1 MKKQIVYGLI
11 GTFALTFFATPLQS
25 QAAGKCNIGTNSV
38 YSSIMNSSNG
48 NYQCPTGNVMGVYE
62 KNNCSNIN
70 DTVNNLLNGNENCIP
85 GTKIIIG
92 NNGCSNIKDNNSCS
106 LNNNCKSNTDCKSNT
121 VCKSNTDC
129 KSNSNCYNVLSGKD
143 CNINGNTNIKNNC
156 NNKLNNTNNNTE
168 KTTINNT
175 NSNTENNNT
184 NNNINNNTGNNN
196 GIQQDTNLTFAQEVV
211 RLVNVERAKAGL
223 SALTLDSEIEKAA
236 TIRSNEIINN
246 FSHTRP
252 NGSSFS
258 TVLKENNI
266 SYKLA
271 GENIAWGQKTPEA
284 VVTAWMNSEGH
295 RANIMN
301 ASFSKIGV
309 GNVKNSSG
317 TIYWTQLFTN

>member
-11 GTFALTFFATPLQS
+11 GTFALTFIATPLQS
-25 QAAGKCNIGTNSV
+25 QAAGKCNIGTNSI

-48 NYQCPTGNVMGVYE
+48 NYQCPTGNVMGVNE
-62 KNNCSNIN
+62 KNNYSNIN
-70 DTVNNLLNGNENCIP
+70 DAVNNLLNGNENCIP

-92 NNGCSNIKDNNSCS
+92 NNGCSNNKGSNSGS
-106 LNNNCKSNTDCKSNT
+106 LNNNCN
-121 VCKSNTDC
+121 
-129 KSNSNCYNVLSGKD
+129 NVLSGKD

-156 NNKLNNTNNNTE
+156 NNKTNNTNNNTE
-168 KTTINNT
+168 KTTNNNT

-184 NNNINNNTGNNN
+184 NNNTANNN

-223 SALTLDSEIEKAA
+223 TALTLDTELEKAA

-301 ASFSKIGV
+301 TSFSKIGV
-309 GNVKNSSG
+309 GNVKNASG

>member
-48 NYQCPTGNVMGVYE
+48 NYKCPTGNVMGVNE
-62 KNNCSNIN
+62 KNNYSNIN
-70 DTVNNLLNGNENCIP
+70 DAVNNLLNGNENCIP

-92 NNGCSNIKDNNSCS
+92 NNGCSNNKGSNSGS
-106 LNNNCKSNTDCKSNT
+106 LNNNCN
-121 VCKSNTDC
+121 
-129 KSNSNCYNVLSGKD
+129 NVLSGKD
-143 CNINGNTNIKNNC
+143 CNINDINNDNTNIKNNC
-156 NNKLNNTNNNTE
+156 NSKPNNTSKNTEKTTNNNTE
-168 KTTINNT
+168 KSTNNNVNSNKEINN
-175 NSNTENNNT
+175 NTNNNT
-184 NNNINNNTGNNN
+184 NNNINNNAENNN
-196 GIQQDTNLTFAQEVV
+196 DIQQDTNLTFAQEVV

-223 SALTLDSEIEKAA
+223 AALTLDSQLEKAA

-301 ASFSKIGV
+301 TSFSKIGV

>member
-11 GTFALTFFATPLQS
+11 GTFALTFIATPLQS
-25 QAAGKCNIGTNSV
+25 QAAGKCNIGTNSI

-48 NYQCPTGNVMGVYE
+48 NYQCPTGNVMGVNE
-62 KNNCSNIN
+62 KNNYSNIN
-70 DTVNNLLNGNENCIP
+70 DAVNNLLNGNENCIP

-92 NNGCSNIKDNNSCS
+92 NNECSNNKGTNSGS
-106 LNNNCKSNTDCKSNT
+106 LNNNCN
-121 VCKSNTDC
+121 
-129 KSNSNCYNVLSGKD
+129 NVLSGKD
-143 CNINGNTNIKNNC
+143 CNINDINNGNTNIKNNC
-156 NNKLNNTNNNTE
+156 NNKPNNTINNTE
-168 KTTINNT
+168 KTTNNNT

-184 NNNINNNTGNNN
+184 ENNNTENNKTNNNINNNVGNNN
-196 GIQQDTNLTFAQEVV
+196 DIQQDTNLTFAQEVV

-223 SALTLDSEIEKAA
+223 SALTLDSELEKAA

-301 ASFSKIGV
+301 SSFSKIGV